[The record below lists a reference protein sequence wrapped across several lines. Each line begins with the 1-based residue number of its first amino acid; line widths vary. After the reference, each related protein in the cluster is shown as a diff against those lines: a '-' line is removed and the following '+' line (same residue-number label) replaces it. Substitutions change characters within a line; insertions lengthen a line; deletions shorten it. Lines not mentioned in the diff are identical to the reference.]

1 MYKHNSVGNASKLR
15 IKNVNEC
22 VTASTKL
29 YLLGGFGNVLLI
41 PNESNVIDLL
51 SCRLHNF
58 CNLLFS
64 CTLLMFSGNIND
76 EYIRRGAKIGNVR
89 C

>member
-29 YLLGGFGNVLLI
+29 YLLGGFGNVLYLTKAMCSI
-41 PNESNVIDLL
+41 CEVA
-51 SCRLHNF
+51 
-58 CNLLFS
+58 
-64 CTLLMFSGNIND
+64 GNIIFVICCSVAR
-76 EYIRRGAKIGNVR
+76 Y
-89 C
+89 